1 MKTTLRAL
9 TILLLLAC
17 TLVFAACGIA
27 PQHEKAIENAII
39 AYSDYYIEVRDLGE
53 QVDAQAE
60 TFDQNAAS
68 FEYTITALIPDYTS
82 LTPETLPFTPPEV
95 DFNEPNVAAYRQNAL
110 YALRQ
115 AAETYSLEHEFA
127 AYAEVPLAVAVEQVD
142 GDWTATIS
150 STSKKSIQTT
160 AEYLLSNLLDSYD
173 SFQQNSRLAF
183 IAESKPSLLQDVFG
197 GSGYAETALIE
208 NVAPLGDGLYEL
220 SLSFPD
226 PTLVYSALAEDYYAS
241 FNQPFFGD
249 EMAVS
254 LTAEDLSGVNTPVM
268 QTQSASVIV
277 LYDEDTVSCSL
288 FDASA
293 LSALI
298 EPAKQQAE
306 QTVSA
311 RVNADWR
318 VPAVEPPASGKVLEG
333 ESRGNEINFVTSA
346 DLGAYYY
353 VRFFLLSGDDVSEEG
368 TLAAGIFITGGKK
381 ATIRLPSGYYRAT
394 CLVGNAWYGL
404 DYLFGTDSKTYNGSN
419 AVQSRSG
426 YINTIS
432 FG

>member
-1 MKTTLRAL
+1 MRTTIRAL
-9 TILLLLAC
+9 IILLLLAC
-17 TLVFAACGIA
+17 TLFFTACGLA
-27 PQHEKAIENAII
+27 PLHEKAIENAIV
-39 AYSDYYIEVRDLGE
+39 AYSDYYIEVRGLGE
-53 QVDAQAE
+53 QVDTQAKA
-60 TFDQNAAS
+60 FDQNAAS

-82 LTPETLPFTPPEV
+82 LTPETLPFTPPTV
-95 DFNEPNVAAYRQNAL
+95 DFNEPNAAAYRQNAL

-115 AAETYSLEHEFA
+115 AAESYALEHEFA
-127 AYAEVPLAVAVEQVD
+127 TYAEVPLTVVVEQV
-142 GDWTATIS
+142 GSDWTASIS

-183 IAESKPSLLQDVFG
+183 IAESKTSLLQDVFG

-208 NVAPLGDGLYEL
+208 NIAPLGGGLYEL

-226 PTLVYSALAEDYYAS
+226 PALVFGVLAEDYYAS

-249 EMAVS
+249 EMAVTLS
-254 LTAEDLSGVNTPVM
+254 ADDLSGVNTPVM
-268 QTQSASVIV
+268 QTQRASVTV
-277 LYDEDTVSCSL
+277 LYDENTVTCTL
-288 FDASA
+288 TDAGA

-298 EPAKQQAE
+298 DPAKQQAE
-306 QTVSA
+306 QTVSE

-318 VPAVEPPASGKVLEG
+318 VPAAEPPASGKVLEG
-333 ESRGNEINFVTSA
+333 ESRGNEIQFITSA

-353 VRFFLLSGDDVSEEG
+353 VRFYLLPGDDVSEEG
-368 TLAAGIFITGGKK
+368 TLAAGIFIIGGKK
-381 ATIRLPSGYYRAT
+381 ATIRLPSGYYSVT

-404 DYLFGTDSKTYNGSN
+404 DYLFGTDSKTYNGTN
-419 AVQSRSG
+419 AVQSRAG

>member
-17 TLVFAACGIA
+17 TLILAACGIA

-53 QVDAQAE
+53 QVDAQAK

-82 LTPETLPFTPPEV
+82 LTQETLPFTPPDV
-95 DFNEPNVAAYRQNAL
+95 DFNEPNTAAYRQNTI

-115 AAETYSLEHEFA
+115 AAESYALEHEFTS
-127 AYAEVPLAVAVEQVD
+127 YAEVPLTVVIEQA
-142 GDWTATIS
+142 GSDWKATIS

-160 AEYLLSNLLDSYD
+160 AEYLLSNLLDTYD

-183 IAESKPSLLQDVFG
+183 IAESKTSLLQDVFG
-197 GSGYAETALIE
+197 GSGYANAATVES
-208 NVAPLGDGLYEL
+208 VAPLGGGLYEL

-226 PTLVYSALAEDYYAS
+226 PALVYSALAEDYYAS

-249 EMAVS
+249 EMTVS
-254 LTAEDLSGVNTPVM
+254 LTVDDLSGINTTAM
-268 QTQSASVIV
+268 QTKSASVTV
-277 LYDEDTVSCSL
+277 AYDENTVTCSL
-288 FDASA
+288 TDASA

-298 EPAKQQAE
+298 DPAKQQAE

-318 VPAVEPPASGKVLEG
+318 VPAAEPPASGKVLEG
-333 ESRGNEINFVTSA
+333 ESRGNEINFITSA

-353 VRFFLLSGDDVSEEG
+353 VRFYLLSGDDVSEEG

-381 ATIRLPSGYYRAT
+381 ATIRLPSGYYRVT